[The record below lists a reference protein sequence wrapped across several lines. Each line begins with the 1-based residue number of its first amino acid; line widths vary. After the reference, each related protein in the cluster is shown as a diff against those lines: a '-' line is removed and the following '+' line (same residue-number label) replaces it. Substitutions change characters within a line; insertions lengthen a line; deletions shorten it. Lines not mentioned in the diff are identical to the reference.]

1 MSVSIRVPLADSD
14 LQMGVGGRGA
24 GGHPDPEI
32 RGGRPVKKNNK
43 SFRPF
48 GPHFGLEI
56 TGGGGGPGPP
66 DPSPGSVTSFIN
78 VYQATW
84 PSGQS
89 ALDL

>member
-1 MSVSIRVPLADSD
+1 MFQWQIQTFSW
-14 LQMGVGGRGA
+14 GGGGG

-32 RGGRPVKKNNK
+32 RGAARFKKI
-43 SFRPF
+43 SFRPL

-56 TGGGGGPGPP
+56 TVGGGGSGPGE
-66 DPSPGSVTSFIN
+66 FID

-89 ALDL
+89 ALDLLSGGCQ

>member
-1 MSVSIRVPLADSD
+1 MSVSVSIRVPLADSD

-32 RGGRPVKKNNK
+32 RGGRPVKKKNK

-56 TGGGGGPGPP
+56 TGRGVGVRAPRTPP
-66 DPSPGSVTSFIN
+66 LDPPLAS
-78 VYQATW
+78 
-84 PSGQS
+84 
-89 ALDL
+89 